1 MKPRFSIITCT
12 LNSEKF
18 LSDNINSVKNQNFQ
32 NYEHIFIDGFSNDKT
47 VDIIKLYKEEYPDKV
62 KFYQFPAK
70 GIANAFNKGIEK
82 SEGEYLFFLNS
93 DDYFYD
99 ENVLKDID
107 EFLSKNNYDW
117 IYGQINVIDENGDS
131 RGFWPTKKYLQWDY
145 KSFFGRYLLKFYSY
159 IPHQA
164 VFIKKDVFDKNGLF
178 WEELIYFPDL
188 EYWLRIR
195 NTTKWCFVNR
205 VIANYRVH
213 PSSNSIS
220 SENEIIH
227 KESAL
232 KRTKRHLNFLER
244 IIAFLF
250 SKIVLF
256 LRSKNIIIKDRNKV

>member
-18 LSDNINSVKNQNFQ
+18 LLDNINSVKKQIFK
-32 NYEHIFIDGFSNDKT
+32 NYEHIFIDGFSIDKT
-47 VDIIKLYKEEYPDKV
+47 VNIIKLYQKEYPDKV
-62 KFYQFPAK
+62 KFYQFPKK
-70 GIANAFNKGIEK
+70 GIANAFNKGIEESK
-82 SEGEYLFFLNS
+82 GEYLFFLNS

-99 ENVLKDID
+99 ENVLKDVD
-107 EFLSKNNYDW
+107 EFLSKNDYDW
-117 IYGQINVIDENGDS
+117 IYGQINVVDENGTS
-131 RGFWPTKKYLQWDY
+131 RGLWPTKKYLQCNH
-145 KSFFGRYLLKFYSY
+145 KSFFCRYLLKFYSY

-178 WEELIYFPDL
+178 WEDLIYFPDL

-213 PSSNSIS
+213 PSSNSMS
-220 SENEIIH
+220 FENEKLH

-232 KRTKRHLNFLER
+232 KRSKRHLNFLER

-250 SKIVLF
+250 GKMVLF
-256 LRSKNIIIKDRNKV
+256 LRSKNIIIKDRNKI